1 MEVKE
6 TYDAI
11 AKSFSH
17 TRYKKWNCVNEFL
30 KMVKSKEEKIFEM
43 GCGNGKNLLDH
54 AEQSFGIDISDELC
68 KICISRNLKV
78 QQSDILT
85 FDQPSLYHSF
95 DFVMCVAVIH
105 HLPLFDQRREVLC
118 QMKRYIKKGGRGLVT
133 GWNVSES
140 KYDFK
145 KGGDHWVKFG
155 EEKRYY
161 YIFQLGEL
169 RDLVKEVLGE
179 ESILEYRNEKGND
192 VIYFT
197 L

>member
-1 MEVKE
+1 MSVKD

-11 AKSFSH
+11 AESFSK
-17 TRYKKWNCVNEFL
+17 TRFKKWNCVNDFL
-30 KMVKSKEEKIFEM
+30 KMVKSKEERIFEM

-54 AEQSFGIDISDELC
+54 KDQSFGIDISDSLSQ
-68 KICISRNLKV
+68 ICILRGLHV

-85 FDQPSLYHSF
+85 FNEPSLYHSF

-105 HLPLFDQRREVLC
+105 HLPLLEQRKEVLC
-118 QMKRYIKKGGRGLVT
+118 QMKRYIKKGGKGMVT

-140 KYDFK
+140 KYDFR
-145 KGGDHWVKFG
+145 GGDNWVKFG
-155 EEKRYY
+155 AEMRYY
-161 YIFQLGEL
+161 YVFEIGEL

-192 VIYFT
+192 VIFFT
-197 L
+197 IQ

>member
-11 AKSFSH
+11 AKSFSN

-30 KMVKSKEEKIFEM
+30 EMVKSKEEKIFEM

-54 AEQSFGIDISDELC
+54 VEQSFGIDISDELC
-68 KICISRNLKV
+68 KICVSRNLHV

-85 FDQPSLYHSF
+85 FNQPSLYHSF

-105 HLPLFDQRREVLC
+105 HLPLLKQRKEVLS
-118 QMKRYIKKGGRGLVT
+118 QMKRYLKKGGKGLVT

-140 KYDFK
+140 KYDFS

-161 YIFQLGEL
+161 YIFQLEEL

-179 ESILEYRNEKGND
+179 DSILEYKNEKGND
-192 VIYFT
+192 VIIFSI
-197 L
+197 